1 MRAYRNPR
9 GNRREGAKREL
20 SHSALYNVGENGRE
34 CRKEYTTELL
44 RGRTQQQADLIEAQR
59 NVGTSGESDERAAA
73 CCMLHVAC
81 RVLRV
86 LCACVWTTFERSKLF
101 ADPPPRLT
109 RLRTNNV
116 QHGTWQT
123 THNMAHGI
131 HRTTS
136 NIFPCR
142 TGRIV
147 RHSTL
152 HCTTLQRRSA
162 RTALI
167 RCAHVND
174 FVDKATLCCNH
185 RIGELLYVP
194 AKPTRLSK
202 QLPCAR
208 LPACPPARPPTR
220 PPAHTLHKAK
230 GNAHTPTQGDCRN
243 GAAPLGPSIAPA
255 LAPSTEGS
263 AVPTRLPP
271 WQGPCRGR

>member
-116 QHGTWQT
+116 QHGTW
-123 THNMAHGI
+123 HAKYNMAHGI
-131 HRTTS
+131 QRTTWHMAYTVQHPTFS
-136 NIFPCR
+136 HAELAALCGIPRC
-142 TGRIV
+142 
-147 RHSTL
+147 
-152 HCTTLQRRSA
+152 
-162 RTALI
+162 TAL
-167 RCAHVND
+167 RCND
-174 FVDKATLCCNH
+174 A
-185 RIGELLYVP
+185 
-194 AKPTRLSK
+194 
-202 QLPCAR
+202 AR
-208 LPACPPARPPTR
+208 ARR
-220 PPAHTLHKAK
+220 
-230 GNAHTPTQGDCRN
+230 
-243 GAAPLGPSIAPA
+243 
-255 LAPSTEGS
+255 
-263 AVPTRLPP
+263 
-271 WQGPCRGR
+271 